1 MPAEKINVLIVE
13 DESIVALD
21 LSNALEQDGYTVTG
35 IADNAD
41 EAIDLF
47 SSNDVDIVLM
57 DINIIG
63 NKDGIDT
70 ALELTK
76 KKPVPIIYLTA
87 LTDEKTL
94 ERAKCTYPAAFLSK
108 PYSITNVRIAIEL
121 GINNF
126 ASAREQNLN
135 AKVIPMQ
142 KNTAG
147 EIKEL
152 PDKDT
157 ILQLKEHIFVKN
169 NYEFVKIKL
178 SDLLYIEADN
188 NYSHIITTD
197 KKFTLRFSL
206 SHLLEKINYN
216 ALVRIHRSYA
226 INSNAIDSFNEME
239 VLVNKKQLPI
249 GRSYKEEFLKKF
261 DFR

>member
-13 DESIVALD
+13 DESIVAMD
-21 LSNALEQDGYTVTG
+21 LSQALQQDGYAITG
-35 IADNAD
+35 VADNAE

-47 SSNDVDIVLM
+47 SRHNVDIVLM
-57 DINIIG
+57 DVNILG
-63 NKDGIDT
+63 DKDGIDT
-70 ALELTK
+70 ALELVK
-76 KKPVPIIYLTA
+76 KKPVPVIFLTA
-87 LTDEKTL
+87 FTDAETL
-94 ERAKCTYPAAFLSK
+94 QRAKNTYPAAFLSK

-121 GINNF
+121 AINNF
-126 ASAREQNLN
+126 AVTKGQQQGG
-135 AKVIPMQ
+135 KVIPLQ
-142 KNTAG
+142 KTAPTTN
-147 EIKEL
+147 KDF

-157 ILQLKEHIFVKN
+157 ILQLQEHIFVKN

-178 SDLLYIEADN
+178 DDLLYIEADN
-188 NYSHIITTD
+188 NYSHIITAD

-206 SHLLEKINYN
+206 NQLLEKINYT

-226 INSNAIDSFNEME
+226 INSNAIQSFNDME
-239 VLVNKKQLPI
+239 VQVNKKQLPI